1 MLASGGM
8 ETPSRPQSLIVAGFG
23 LGQIAAFASSF
34 YLMGVLGDGIGRDLG
49 LSTAFVFGT
58 VSLSLLVPAFVAP
71 AIARRIDA
79 RGGKP
84 VLLASHVVLAGALAL
99 LATAPNGAALALAM
113 LALGLGMAL
122 GLSPTPFAILVS
134 FYGEAARQPITGVAL
149 ISGLGSVVGWPLTAW
164 LAGELGWRDACW
176 TWAGVQLLIC
186 LPLTAWTCPK
196 THGHAHRPQPET
208 PPRRVRWDRP
218 MVQLAVLFACAWFI
232 STCMSAHL
240 PRLLAAFGLPP
251 ARATAVAGL
260 MGVAAVTVRALEY
273 TVLRRLPPLATT
285 RVATL
290 MHPAGAAGLLSLGG
304 EGAAALAVGQG
315 AGNGMLTVAKGVLPL
330 SLWGASNYA
339 YRSALLGRPAIFAQ
353 AAGPTLYALALER
366 SPTLAVLASSALC
379 LLMFAMTFGLSS
391 HSRAA
396 REAAIA

>member
-1 MLASGGM
+1 M
-8 ETPSRPQSLIVAGFG
+8 ETPSRPQSLIVLGFG

-34 YLMGVLGDGIGRDLG
+34 YLMGVLGDGIGRDLH
-49 LSTAFVFGT
+49 LSPAFVFGT

-99 LATAPNGAALALAM
+99 LATAPNGAALAAAM
-113 LALGLGMAL
+113 LVLGFGMAL
-122 GLSPTPFAILVS
+122 GLSPTPLAILVS
-134 FYGEAARQPITGVAL
+134 FYGEAARRPITGVTL

-164 LAGELGWRDACW
+164 LAGELGWRGACW
-176 TWAGVQLLIC
+176 TWAVLQLLVC
-186 LPLTAWTCPK
+186 LPLSAWVCPR
-196 THGHAHRPQPET
+196 THGHAQRPAPET
-208 PPRRVRWDRP
+208 PPAPVRWDRP

-240 PRLLAAFGLPP
+240 PRLLAAFGLPMTT
-251 ARATAVAGL
+251 ATAVAGL
-260 MGVAAVTVRALEY
+260 MGVAAVTVRFLEY
-273 TVLRRLPPLATT
+273 TVLRRLAPVATT

-290 MHPAGAAGLLSLGG
+290 MHPAGAGALLGLGG
-304 EGAAALAVGQG
+304 DGAVAMAMGQG

-330 SLWGASNYA
+330 SLWGPSNYA

-353 AAGPTLYALALER
+353 AAGPTFYAFALER
-366 SPTLAVLASSALC
+366 SAALAVLGSSALC
-379 LLMFAMTFGLSS
+379 LVMFAMTFGLSTRD
-391 HSRAA
+391 RAA
-396 REAAIA
+396 QEAAIA